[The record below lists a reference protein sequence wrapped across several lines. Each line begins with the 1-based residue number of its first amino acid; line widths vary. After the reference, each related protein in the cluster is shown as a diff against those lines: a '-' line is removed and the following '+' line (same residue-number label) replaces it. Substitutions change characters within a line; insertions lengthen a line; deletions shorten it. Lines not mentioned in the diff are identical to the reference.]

1 MILNLL
7 VQTCISIKKL
17 IFNLLVKNSEQE
29 NLIHGTYICPFDIK
43 TFILICWF
51 GVRYHLKC
59 WVFKSIS
66 LKDKLIFIKFSF
78 TLIVFSNHLKNTEL
92 IKHCDEFQNVFTYP
106 RTVFSLYSKNVL
118 CPSRKWWMS
127 STNVLCTTNK
137 MIFFLI
143 YFFLSLNNFLQ
154 RKW

>member
-51 GVRYHLKC
+51 GVGYHLKC
-59 WVFKSIS
+59 WVFKSMRFN
-66 LKDKLIFIKFSF
+66 DKLSFINFAF
-78 TLIVFSNHLKNTEL
+78 VFSNHFRNTEL
-92 IKHCDEFQNVFTYP
+92 LKHRDEFQNLSLYLWTIS
-106 RTVFSLYSKNVL
+106 SLYSKNLL
-118 CPSRKWWMS
+118 CPNGKWWIHI
-127 STNVLCTTNK
+127 TNVNL
-137 MIFFLI
+137 L
-143 YFFLSLNNFLQ
+143 FLSLNNFRWRIWLFIFGT
-154 RKW
+154 